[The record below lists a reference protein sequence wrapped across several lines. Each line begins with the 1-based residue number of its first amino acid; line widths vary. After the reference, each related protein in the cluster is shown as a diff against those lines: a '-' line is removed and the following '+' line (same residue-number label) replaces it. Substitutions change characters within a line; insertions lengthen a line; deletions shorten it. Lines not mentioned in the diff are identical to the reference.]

1 MSAPVRAGVDVMLV
15 APDEP
20 TPAQLLGQPWKLGGA
35 RLDLSVALSLP
46 GVSGQAEH
54 FGVEAYLELHPDRGG
69 DLLGGFFAIHGPTAH
84 GPESIGLTLSGP
96 LPGGG
101 RLEHRDDTYRGAIG
115 VDLGAVVI
123 AGFASLDLREPIA
136 VVAVLSATF
145 RPPIQ
150 LSFGFTL
157 VGVGGAVGVNRRVD
171 REAIA
176 SALSS
181 GALGELFFP
190 RDPVGD
196 AGSILPAL
204 DRSFPVSGGD
214 FFVGP
219 MLKLGWGT
227 PTIASATLAVIAG
240 STGVVIVGSL
250 RLSLPNEDVPFAVFN
265 ITVVGVIDANGVSI
279 DGSLV
284 NSHIGPVN
292 VDGEARFRQT
302 GDTMALSVGG
312 FHPQYTPPH
321 GMSGMK
327 RLRAELSTNPL
338 TTMRLEGYTALTSD
352 CVQLGGAV
360 EIRADVGV
368 AAIDGRAAFDAIVH
382 FSPFRFVASFHA
394 QLAAELLG
402 ERVAG
407 IRLTATFTGPGHWEL
422 AGQFS
427 VEILWWDVD
436 VPIEISWGDPLPD
449 PLSTERAEEL
459 VAAQLALSSSW
470 TADLDEGAGARM
482 VILAEGI
489 DQQPG
494 VMSPLG
500 PLDATQMAAPLE
512 IELTRLGGRRLAE
525 PVTVHVNANGTPVS
539 PVMRGFPDGL
549 YFDQGDL
556 DLKHQSALVSRQAG
570 VRVGDTTSR
579 PHVHLTKD
587 LDFEDAIL
595 DPDGTVTRLKSS
607 PVLPTHATVL
617 VSAGVA
623 ARRRDLVEPV
633 KVGHFALVGDVDG

>member
-1 MSAPVRAGVDVMLV
+1 MSDPAHVGVDIRLV
-15 APDEP
+15 APDDP
-20 TPAQLLGQPWKLGGA
+20 TPAQLLGDPWKVGGV
-35 RLDLSVALSLP
+35 RLDLSAVLTLP
-46 GVSGQAEH
+46 GVHGEVDR
-54 FGVEAYLELHPDRGG
+54 FGVEAFLVVHPKGDG
-69 DLLGGFFAIHGPTAH
+69 DLLGGFFALAGPDAH
-84 GPESIGLTLSGP
+84 EPEAIGLALAGP

-101 RLEHRDDTYRGAIG
+101 RLEHVGSAYRGAIG

-123 AGFASLDLREPIA
+123 AGFASLELDEPIS

-157 VGVGGAVGVNRRVD
+157 VGVGGTVGVNRRVD
-171 REAIA
+171 REGIA
-176 SALSS
+176 AALSS

-204 DRSFPVSGGD
+204 DRSFPVSSGD

-227 PTIASATLAVIAG
+227 PTIASGTLAVIAG

-250 RLSLPNEDVPFAVFN
+250 RLSLPCEDVPFAQFN
-265 ITVVGVIDANGVSI
+265 VTVVGLIDATGVSI

-284 NSHIGPVN
+284 NSHVGPVT
-292 VDGEARFRQT
+292 VDGDARFRLT

-312 FHPQYTPPH
+312 FHPQYTPPQ

-352 CVQLGGAV
+352 CVQFGGSV

-368 AAIDGRAAFDAIVH
+368 AAIDGGASFDAIIY
-382 FSPFRFVASFHA
+382 FSPFRFSAAFRAH
-394 QLAAELLG
+394 LAAEVLG

-407 IRLTATFTGPGHWEL
+407 ISVTATFAGPGHWEL
-422 AGQFS
+422 VGQFS
-427 VEILWWDVD
+427 VEVLWWDVD
-436 VPIEISWGDPLPD
+436 VPVELSWGDPLLD
-449 PLSTERAEEL
+449 PVSTERAEEL
-459 VAAQLALSSSW
+459 VAGQLELATSW
-470 TADLDEGAGARM
+470 TADLHQGARM
-482 VILAEGI
+482 VILAEGV
-489 DQQPG
+489 DQQQG
-494 VMSPLG
+494 VLSPLG
-500 PLDATQMAAPLE
+500 LLVGTQMAAPLE

-525 PVTVHVNANGTPVS
+525 PVTVHIDPAGVAATPAD
-539 PVMRGFPDGL
+539 RGFPDGL
-549 YFDQGDL
+549 FFERDVDL
-556 DLKHQSALVSRQAG
+556 SHPSALVQRQAG
-570 VRVGDTTSR
+570 VTLGDGTPR
-579 PHVHLTKD
+579 FLEHLTKD

-595 DPDGTVTRLKSS
+595 DPDGTLTRLKAS
-607 PVLPTHATVL
+607 PVLLEHAELL
-617 VSAGVA
+617 VAAGIA
-623 ARRRDLVEPV
+623 ARRRDFSEPPV
-633 KVGHFALVGDVDG
+633 VAAAFAVIGAEHG